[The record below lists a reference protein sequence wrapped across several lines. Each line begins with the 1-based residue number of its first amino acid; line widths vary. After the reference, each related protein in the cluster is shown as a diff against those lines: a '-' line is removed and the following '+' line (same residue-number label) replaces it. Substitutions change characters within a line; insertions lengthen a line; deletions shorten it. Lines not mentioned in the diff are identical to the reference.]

1 VLNLKNFIRT
11 ALGVAVLSG
20 ATMFSVMAHDL
31 EVGGKNARE
40 ISAWVDHYAE
50 LALKAEPAAGVT
62 ILVAKGDDIL
72 FAKAYGYA
80 DLENKTASKVETVYQ
95 IGSLTKQFTSVAI
108 LQLEEQGKLSLNDD
122 ITKFLPDYPTQG
134 KKITI
139 ANLLNHTSGIK
150 NYIRVGYTDSKM
162 APGRLVNNGE
172 YRLDL
177 SHDEMTEFFKNEPLE
192 FAPGTSWNYSNAGY
206 YLAGMII
213 EKVSDLSYG
222 EYIETHL
229 MAPAE
234 MTRSSYTNF
243 EELVDNRARGYK
255 IKDGKRLNANALSM
269 SVPFSAGALSSTV
282 TDLFKWTRRL
292 HNGPQVLGKSAYKK
306 LTTAGKLNNGK
317 TLPMNYALGLATPLR
332 DGHPVIMHPGGING
346 FSSIMSYFPEQDLSV
361 IVLTNTYKKKSR
373 AFADKVE
380 LALSAY
386 LLNADI
392 TKFDFR

>member
-1 VLNLKNFIRT
+1 MLNLKNFIRT
-11 ALGVAVLSG
+11 ALGAAVLSG
-20 ATMFSVMAHDL
+20 ATMFNVMALDL
-31 EVGGKNARE
+31 EVGSKNTRE
-40 ISAWVDHYAE
+40 IFAWVDHYAE
-50 LALKAEPAAGVT
+50 TALKAAPAAGLS

-80 DLENKTASKVETVYQ
+80 NLENKTASKVETVYQ

-108 LQLEEQGKLSLNDD
+108 LQLEEQGKLSLKDD

-134 KKITI
+134 KTITI
-139 ANLLNHTSGIK
+139 AHLLYHTSGIK

-162 APGRLVNNGE
+162 APGRLVNDGE

-177 SHDEMTEFFKNEPLE
+177 SHEEMTAFFKNEPLE

-213 EKVSDLSYG
+213 EKVSGLSYE

-243 EELVDNRARGYK
+243 EEIVDNRARGYK
-255 IKDGKRLNANALSM
+255 VKDGKLLNANALSM

-292 HNGPQVLGKSAYKK
+292 HNGPQFLGKSAYKK
-306 LTTAGKLNNGK
+306 LTTPGKLNNGK
-317 TLPMNYALGLATPLR
+317 TLPMNYALGLAAPLR
-332 DGHPVIMHPGGING
+332 DGHEAIMHPGGING
-346 FSSIMSYFPEQDLSV
+346 FSSIVSYFPEQQLSV
-361 IVLTNTYKKKSR
+361 IVLTNTYNKKSR